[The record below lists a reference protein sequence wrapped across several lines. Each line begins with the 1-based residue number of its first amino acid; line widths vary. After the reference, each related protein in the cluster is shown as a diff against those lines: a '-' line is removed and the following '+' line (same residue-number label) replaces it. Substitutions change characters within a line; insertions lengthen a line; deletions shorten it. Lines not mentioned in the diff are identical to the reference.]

1 MSNNRNLST
10 LANVLDDGTSGQVL
24 TSQGSGVVAFS
35 DATAGITS
43 YTALS
48 DLLAVTG
55 MTAGDQAYVS
65 STKNLYIFNG
75 SGWYKIAHIN
85 TTPVIASGGISDG
98 TNTDEDGTFVL
109 TDGQNLVVTITASDA
124 DEGTSLTYG
133 YNVASGSSMTGIAT
147 VSQSSNVFT
156 VSPSTNSGSF
166 TLDFTVTDSIAI
178 GTRPATFSLSL
189 RFSWSSPNYLYTI
202 LGLSSTH
209 YGIGFHTQFA
219 FSPDGDFMAIG
230 ANNIGG
236 GNINNGYIRIYERV
250 GNVWVLRSTYNANT
264 TSNYRFA
271 SSLQFSG
278 DNTQI
283 ICGAWGAFSNKGI
296 MHILTRTATNWST
309 LSSVTSFFQ
318 QSTTTNSQFGRMF
331 RVSRDN
337 KYIATSHTYSGS
349 RLAITRNDNTN
360 LQWQSSNTDK
370 TQEAY
375 FNINQTTNALDF
387 NAGSATVDCA
397 TYLAVGDKYYDS
409 PGTNSGRCLIYKRT
423 GTSWAQEASIEPES
437 TGSYDN
443 FGTAVAINKSGDLVA
458 FTSNHNNSNAT
469 GESKIYV
476 YTRSGTTW
484 SLQQKISRPTSVITD
499 AGSLIKWCQY
509 MIMNDNGDTII
520 AGNNDTDQVVAF
532 KRNNTTWSYEGEL
545 QPPSSHHLFGTGL
558 AGDKDLKYAAVGD
571 YGLNSYYGAVMF
583 YVNE

>member
-1 MSNNRNLST
+1 MSNASNLSN
-10 LANVLDDGTSGQVL
+10 LANVLDDGSDGQFL
-24 TSQGSGVVAFS
+24 KSTGSGGVAF
-35 DATAGITS
+35 DTVAAGTTS

-48 DLLAVTG
+48 DLLDVTG
-55 MTAGDQAYVS
+55 MTEGDQAYVT

-75 SGWYKIAHIN
+75 SGWYRIAHIN
-85 TTPVIASGGISDG
+85 TTPTIASGGISDG
-98 TNTDEDGTFVL
+98 TNTDADGTFVL
-109 TDGQNLVVTITASDA
+109 TGGQNLVITITASDA
-124 DEGTSLTYG
+124 DEGTTLSYG

-178 GTRPATFSLSL
+178 GTRSATFSLSL
-189 RFSWSSPNYLYTI
+189 RFSWASPNYLTTI
-202 LGLSSTH
+202 LGTSSTH
-209 YGIGFHTQFA
+209 YGIGFHKQFA
-219 FSPDGDFMAIG
+219 FSPDGDFMATG

-236 GNINNGYIRIYERV
+236 GNANNGYIRIYERV
-250 GNVWVLRSTYNANT
+250 GNAWVLRSTYNQNT
-264 TSNYRFA
+264 TSNFRFA
-271 SSLQFSG
+271 TTIQFSG
-278 DNTQI
+278 DSSQI
-283 ICGAWGAFSNKGI
+283 ICGAWGAYSNKGT
-296 MHILTRTATNWST
+296 MYVLTRTSTNWST
-309 LSSVTSFFQ
+309 LSSVNTFFQ
-318 QSTTTNSQFGRMF
+318 QSTTSNSQFGRSF
-331 RVSRDN
+331 AVSRDN
-337 KYIATSHTYSGS
+337 KYIATSHTYGGN

-375 FNINQTTNALDF
+375 FNIDTISYALDF
-387 NAGSATVDCA
+387 NSGTSTVDCA
-397 TYLAVGDKYYDS
+397 TYLAVGDRFYDS
-409 PGTNSGRCLIYKRT
+409 PGQNSGRCLIYKRT

-437 TGSYDN
+437 TGAYDN

-458 FTSNHNNSNAT
+458 FSSHHSNSTAS

-499 AGSLIKWCQY
+499 AGSLVQWCQFL
-509 MIMNDNGDTII
+509 IMNDNGDTII

-545 QPPSSHHLFGTGL
+545 QPPTSHHLFGTGL

-571 YGLNSYYGAVMF
+571 YGLNSYYGGIMF

>member
-1 MSNNRNLST
+1 
-10 LANVLDDGTSGQVL
+10 
-24 TSQGSGVVAFS
+24 
-35 DATAGITS
+35 
-43 YTALS
+43 
-48 DLLAVTG
+48 
-55 MTAGDQAYVS
+55 
-65 STKNLYIFNG
+65 
-75 SGWYKIAHIN
+75 
-85 TTPVIASGGISDG
+85 
-98 TNTDEDGTFVL
+98 
-109 TDGQNLVVTITASDA
+109 
-124 DEGTSLTYG
+124 
-133 YNVASGSSMTGIAT
+133 
-147 VSQSSNVFT
+147 
-156 VSPSTNSGSF
+156 
-166 TLDFTVTDSIAI
+166 
-178 GTRPATFSLSL
+178 
-189 RFSWSSPNYLYTI
+189 
-202 LGLSSTH
+202 
-209 YGIGFHTQFA
+209 
-219 FSPDGDFMAIG
+219 
-230 ANNIGG
+230 
-236 GNINNGYIRIYERV
+236 
-250 GNVWVLRSTYNANT
+250 
-264 TSNYRFA
+264 
-271 SSLQFSG
+271 
-278 DNTQI
+278 
-283 ICGAWGAFSNKGI
+283 
-296 MHILTRTATNWST
+296 
-309 LSSVTSFFQ
+309 
-318 QSTTTNSQFGRMF
+318 MF

-545 QPPSSHHLFGTGL
+545 QPPSSHHIFGTGL